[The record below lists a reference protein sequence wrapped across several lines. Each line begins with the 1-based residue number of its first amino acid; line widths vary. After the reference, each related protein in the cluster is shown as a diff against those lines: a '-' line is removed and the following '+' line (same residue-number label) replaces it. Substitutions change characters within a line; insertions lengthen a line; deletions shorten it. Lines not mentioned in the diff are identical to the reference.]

1 MGYPGIR
8 LEMVMI
14 LFMVLF
20 YSDNLINHWE
30 NLDIFEGVEF
40 TRTPVIVERYDEV
53 EVQTYIYTL
62 KRWDYWDVWK
72 KSNLNIYISIYLD
85 I

>member
-1 MGYPGIR
+1 M
-8 LEMVMI
+8 
-14 LFMVLF
+14 F

-40 TRTPVIVERYDEV
+40 SRTPVIAERYDEV

-62 KRWDYWDVWK
+62 KDEILED
-72 KSNLNIYISIYLD
+72 D
-85 I
+85 INY